1 MGDAHLFRV
10 ALNVR
15 SRVVRTLCL
24 LERSWRLGA
33 PLATHS
39 SRLIAD
45 RRPLTAQ
52 SAVTVTATFTAR
64 RPAWARRGGPQHR
77 GHVRQHRRDGVAP
90 ADAVGGEGSGEP
102 ARAREKIPMRDAA
115 SPWTIATRSG
125 WIAAVRGKNVSGDSA
140 VKFSGSRPSPT
151 RFTRAHLPRL
161 GLAPDD
167 VRPDDSIGTRGA
179 RPIPRG
185 RPVL

>member
-15 SRVVRTLCL
+15 SGVVRTLCL

-52 SAVTVTATFTAR
+52 SAVTVTAKTGDVEVAE
-64 RPAWARRGGPQHR
+64 ARGGSAEMHEHHS
-77 GHVRQHRRDGVAP
+77 GHVCWGVMP
-90 ADAVGGEGSGEP
+90 SGML
-102 ARAREKIPMRDAA
+102 R
-115 SPWTIATRSG
+115 
-125 WIAAVRGKNVSGDSA
+125 
-140 VKFSGSRPSPT
+140 
-151 RFTRAHLPRL
+151 H
-161 GLAPDD
+161 
-167 VRPDDSIGTRGA
+167 
-179 RPIPRG
+179 
-185 RPVL
+185 PVLLAER